1 MGRRSRIAR
10 GRRLRRARAVMSALD
25 VTTRL
30 LRLIRS
36 GLPTG
41 ASRTTLIGLSVFA
54 AGLILPFIVV
64 CALIGRSWVATE
76 EGRLTAALA
85 SVADVAASDVDRFLD
100 DRLAILRALATSP
113 ALDHDDFARFER
125 QVRELPGLNGMAIVL
140 RDASGAPVAA
150 ADAAPDTTA
159 VAGPVAP
166 GVSDLLDGEGGA
178 APVVRLDVPVMRQ
191 GRTRFVVGATL
202 APTAFDDVLRRSGLG
217 AEQFGTIADRRG
229 RVVGR
234 SDTSPMRLGQV
245 VQGFADR
252 SGARGLWTGI
262 GPSGHEVRIE
272 YRRLA
277 GTGWL
282 VNVGMTQAAFRAPLN
297 RSLWVLAGL
306 SVALVLG
313 AFLLTLPIVRRLLAE
328 RRALDDASHLLSVAQ
343 QAAGAGAWD
352 IRADRISLSPVSARM
367 HGLTVPEDGDEAP
380 LALSVAQW
388 EARLFAED
396 LPGVWTAAMEGVE
409 QGTTFRADF
418 RVRAPELPGGLRWVQ
433 TIGRVIADP
442 QTGQPVRMIG
452 LHLDVTAQRDAEMAL
467 RTSEER
473 LRDSE
478 ERLALALDSGQDGL
492 FDWDVAGGAIW
503 VSPGWMTK
511 LGYRSD
517 EAWQTFTLF
526 LAGVHPDE
534 QEIVDARIQ
543 AHLARDTDAFEHE
556 YRRRCADGSYVWV
569 LMRARVVG
577 RGPDGRG
584 LRMVGTLIDI
594 SERKAAELR
603 IVHLALHDT
612 LTDLPNRS
620 LFRQRLDQALAR
632 IRLAPGRIA
641 VLACDLDRFK
651 AVNDT
656 FGHPVGD
663 RLLCLVA
670 ARLRT
675 SLRRGDTIARLG
687 GDEFAVILID
697 IESEAD
703 AGSVCERIIGVVNEP
718 IVLDG
723 VAIDIGM
730 SVGAAVVSGED
741 ADPEEV
747 FKRADTALYQ
757 AKAAG
762 RNTFRLFEAETHA
775 RTATR
780 SLLALEM
787 KEAIR
792 RGDFFLVYQPL
803 IDLKTNTVASFDALM
818 RWRHPEHGLISP
830 GEFIPV
836 AEETGLI
843 VPLGAWALAEACR
856 EAMRW
861 PEPLR
866 VAVNVSAVQF
876 RGSLEASVLSA
887 LAGSGLAAGRLKL
900 EVTESLFL
908 HNPEQALAC
917 LHRLRGLGIR
927 IALDDFGTG
936 YSSLS
941 YLRRFPFDKI
951 KIDRGF
957 VQDIGDPDAAAI
969 VRAVVGL
976 GERLG
981 MGIVAEGVET
991 AEQLEIVQRE
1001 GCTEVQGYLFSR
1013 PLPALE
1019 ARAFAE
1025 RRDVRAAA

>member
-1 MGRRSRIAR
+1 
-10 GRRLRRARAVMSALD
+10 MSALD
-25 VTTRL
+25 ITGPLRRL
-30 LRLIRS
+30 LRS
-36 GLPTG
+36 GRPTG
-41 ASRTTLIGLSVFA
+41 SSRTTLIGLSAFA

-125 QVRELPGLNGMAIVL
+125 QVRELPDRNGMAIVL
-140 RDASGAPVAA
+140 RDASGAPVEI
-150 ADAAPDTTA
+150 DAP
-159 VAGPVAP
+159 PH
-166 GVSDLLDGEGGA
+166 VSDLIDGAGGA
-178 APVVRLDVPVMRQ
+178 APVVRLDVPVVRE
-191 GRTRFVVGATL
+191 GRPRLVVSAAL
-202 APTAFDDVLRRSGLG
+202 APAAFDDVLRRSGLG
-217 AEQFGTIADRRG
+217 AEQFGTIADRQG

-234 SDTSPMRLGQV
+234 SDASPMRLGQV

-252 SGARGLWTGI
+252 TGGRGLWTGI
-262 GPSGHEVRIE
+262 GPSGREVRIE
-272 YRRLA
+272 YRRLP

-282 VNVGMTQAAFRAPLN
+282 VNVGMTQAAFHAPLD
-297 RSLWVLAGL
+297 RSLWALVGL

-313 AFLLTLPIVRRLLAE
+313 AFLLTLPIVRRLLAD
-328 RRALDDASHLLSVAQ
+328 RRALDDASHLLLVAQ

-352 IRADRISLSPVSARM
+352 WDIRADRISLSPASARL
-367 HGLTVPEDGDEAP
+367 HGLTVAEDGDEAP
-380 LALSVAQW
+380 IVLSVAQW

-396 LPGVWTAAMEGVE
+396 LPAVWTAAMDEGVE

-418 RVRAPELPGGLRWVQ
+418 RVRAPSLPAGLRWVQ

-442 QTGQPVRMIG
+442 QTGQPLRMIG
-452 LHLDVTAQRDAEMAL
+452 LHLDVTAQHDAEMAL

-503 VSPGWMTK
+503 LSPGWVTK

-517 EAWQTFTLF
+517 EAWLTFGLF
-526 LAGVHPDE
+526 LTHVHPDE
-534 QEIVDARIQ
+534 QEAVNARIQ
-543 AHLARDTDAFEHE
+543 AHLTGTLDTFEHE
-556 YRRRCADGSYVWV
+556 YRRRRADGSYVWV

-577 RGPDGRG
+577 RGPDGQG

-594 SERKAAELR
+594 SQRKEAELR
-603 IVHLALHDT
+603 IAHLALHDT
-612 LTDLPNRS
+612 LTDLPNRN

-632 IRLAPGRIA
+632 IRSAPGRIA

-670 ARLRT
+670 ERLRT

-687 GDEFAVILID
+687 GDEFAMVLID

-730 SVGAAVVSGED
+730 SVGAAVVSGEGTD
-741 ADPEEV
+741 AEEV

-762 RNTFRLFEAETHA
+762 RNTYRLFEAETHA

-803 IDLKTNTVASFDALM
+803 IDLKTNAVASFEALM

-843 VPLGAWALAEACR
+843 VQLGAWALAEACR

-908 HNPEQALAC
+908 NNPEQALAC

-951 KIDRGF
+951 KIDRAF

-991 AEQLEIVQRE
+991 VEQLEIVQRE
-1001 GCTEVQGYLFSR
+1001 GCTEVQGFLFSR
-1013 PLPALE
+1013 PLPAPE